1 MLGLMGR
8 FLTFRRSGPWA
19 IEWCTAGTSFSKPV
33 VVDEGVE
40 GAIER
45 WGDLAPLHN
54 PPSLAALRACRRLL
68 PKAVHVAVFDTAF
81 HATIPERAWR
91 YAIPHDL
98 AEKLKIRRYGFHG
111 TSHRFVAETV
121 ARLMAERGFLPL
133 KA

>member
-1 MLGLMGR
+1 MWLSS
-8 FLTFRRSGPWA
+8 T
-19 IEWCTAGTSFSKPV
+19 
-33 VVDEGVE
+33 
-40 GAIER
+40 
-45 WGDLAPLHN
+45 
-54 PPSLAALRACRRLL
+54 PPSM
-68 PKAVHVAVFDTAF
+68 
-81 HATIPERAWR
+81 ATIPERAWK